1 MLSNLAQVFGL
12 LDSVKKIVERR
23 KQQTDPSQEQMLS
36 TLTSEYRRRQPP
48 PAESL
53 LIWSMVFS
61 VDLEVQL
68 EEQKKQQQVRVAPFC
83 PQPAKSKT
91 PTKRPT
97 KRPRLQ
103 RPASTTTLLTS
114 PVSQQASLQPQQFTV
129 LSPIS
134 LSSIGQPFSVAGL
147 PIATLAQTPNAVTL
161 LPAGSQVFTRY
172 MVTGDG
178 KSDTFT
184 LHPSSGLTLVGT
196 AAVQDSSHLSTVVSP
211 LELVQL
217 SQQAGGAEM
226 VPIEGQVVDGA
237 MLVQQ
242 EVMQAEV
249 DGGQEHTV
257 IEINP
262 APMEQ
267 GVGVMELRLSEESA
281 REQSA
286 LVVQG
291 GVEVAV
297 AAGGGDMQCQM
308 QRGQVEEVQGLQLD
322 ASGQLSTV
330 QIVVLGENSQEE
342 NRVKET
348 Q

>member
-1 MLSNLAQVFGL
+1 M
-12 LDSVKKIVERR
+12 
-23 KQQTDPSQEQMLS
+23 
-36 TLTSEYRRRQPP
+36 
-48 PAESL
+48 
-53 LIWSMVFS
+53 FS

-68 EEQKKQQQVRVAPFC
+68 EEQKKQQQVRVAPSC
-83 PQPAKSKT
+83 PQSAKSKT

-114 PVSQQASLQPQQFTV
+114 PVGQQASLQPQQFTV

-217 SQQAGGAEM
+217 SQQAGGAE
-226 VPIEGQVVDGA
+226 VVEGA

-242 EVMQAEV
+242 EVMQGEV
-249 DGGQEHTV
+249 DGGPEHTV

-267 GVGVMELRLSEESA
+267 GVGVMELRLNEESA

-286 LVVQG
+286 VVVQG

-297 AAGGGDMQCQM
+297 AAGGGDLQCQM
-308 QRGQVEEVQGLQLD
+308 QRGPAEEVQGLQLD

>member
-1 MLSNLAQVFGL
+1 MS
-12 LDSVKKIVERR
+12 
-23 KQQTDPSQEQMLS
+23 TDGDTPH
-36 TLTSEYRRRQPP
+36 PP
-48 PAESL
+48 PGESAANL
-53 LIWSMVFS
+53 VSVFS

-68 EEQKKQQQVRVAPFC
+68 EEQKKQQQVRIAPSC

-114 PVSQQASLQPQQFTV
+114 PVSQQPQQFTV

-147 PIATLAQTPNAVTL
+147 PIATLAQTPNTVTL

-196 AAVQDSSHLSTVVSP
+196 AAVQESSHLSTVVSP

-267 GVGVMELRLSEESA
+267 GVGVMELRLNEESA

-286 LVVQG
+286 MVVQG

-308 QRGQVEEVQGLQLD
+308 QQGQAEEVQGLQLD